1 MNDIII
7 ASLKE
12 ENDALKERF
21 LGALRIIESFEE
33 NFEDIEKHLGIENT
47 KRSKLVCDY
56 VKVMK
61 EIYHL

>member
-47 KRSKLVCDY
+47 KRSKLVYDY
-56 VKVMK
+56 VKIMK

>member
-33 NFEDIEKHLGIENT
+33 NFEDLEKHLGIENT